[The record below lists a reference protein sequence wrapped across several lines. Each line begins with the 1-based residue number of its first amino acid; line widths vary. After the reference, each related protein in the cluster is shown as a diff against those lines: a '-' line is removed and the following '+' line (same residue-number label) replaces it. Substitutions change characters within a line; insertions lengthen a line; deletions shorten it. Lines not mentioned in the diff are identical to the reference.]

1 MTCHSK
7 TDRRTRGLSR
17 NTVRAIAVTLTILG
31 ASLARNA
38 HAATC
43 NYQGCFYRFP
53 NGFMAY
59 RNAQTWERFAQT
71 SSWYDGTCLYVGRER
86 QGCYVPHRSGR
97 TGYVFVAGESLFYL
111 SFANDTSQGWTFMPY
126 DNLDYMPYAAV
137 EVLED
142 WVDSGANNSE
152 ANALLGQLALQP
164 QTNQEFYNLFSNL
177 FVSGVL

>member
-1 MTCHSK
+1 M
-7 TDRRTRGLSR
+7 
-17 NTVRAIAVTLTILG
+17 
-31 ASLARNA
+31 
-38 HAATC
+38 
-43 NYQGCFYRFP
+43 
-53 NGFMAY
+53 
-59 RNAQTWERFAQT
+59 
-71 SSWYDGTCLYVGRER
+71 GRER